1 METILLII
9 IIIMAL
15 FVLKMAIKLNRLEEK
30 TLGAFRI
37 ICDDV
42 KTNRER
48 INACI
53 SRFAHEERPE

>member
-1 METILLII
+1 MQTILII
-9 IIIMAL
+9 TVLIMAL
-15 FVLKMAIKLNRLEEK
+15 FVLKLAIKLSRLEEK

-42 KTNRER
+42 KMNRER

-53 SRFAHEERPE
+53 SQFAHEEDSQ

>member
-1 METILLII
+1 MTTILLII
-9 IIIMAL
+9 IIIMGL
-15 FVLKMAIKLNRLEEK
+15 FVFKMAIKLNRLEEK

-48 INACI
+48 INTCI
-53 SRFAHEERPE
+53 ARFAHEEDSE

>member
-1 METILLII
+1 MTTILLII

-48 INACI
+48 INTCI
-53 SRFAHEERPE
+53 ARFAHEEDSE